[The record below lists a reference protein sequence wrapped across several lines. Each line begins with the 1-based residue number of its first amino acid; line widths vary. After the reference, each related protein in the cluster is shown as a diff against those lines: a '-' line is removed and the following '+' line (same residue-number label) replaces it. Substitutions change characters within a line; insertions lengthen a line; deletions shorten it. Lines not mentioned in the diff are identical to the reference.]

1 LYEFL
6 EEGGG
11 FSYVFIDLSRVSLGW
26 RAIGL
31 FHGLDGVDAADS
43 LQDLHHN
50 VQDVRPLYI
59 YTYSI

>member
-1 LYEFL
+1 M
-6 EEGGG
+6 
-11 FSYVFIDLSRVSLGW
+11 VFIDLSSRVKVSLGW

-31 FHGLDGVDAADS
+31 FHGVDGMDAADS

-59 YTYSI
+59 